1 MMMLTAGLLTTG
13 LSTLTPVTVEA
24 QEVIHNQSPEKK
36 PIDENSLP
44 QGIKDRLQKDY
55 KDWTLH
61 SAFLVSTNPAY
72 YEVTITS
79 NEGEQKVLSLNEL
92 GKNTEK

>member
-1 MMMLTAGLLTTG
+1 MMLTVGLLTAGL
-13 LSTLTPVTVEA
+13 STFTSEGAQA
-24 QEVIHNQSPEKK
+24 QEVIQNQSPEKK

-55 KDWTLH
+55 KDWTVH
-61 SAFLVSTNPAY
+61 SAFLVSANPAY

-92 GKNTEK
+92 GKSTVN